1 MREFTLDKIR
11 EVIKIAEVK
20 KTIGNVTLSIYNSG
34 IFQTD
39 QGQNINFDRGIKI
52 KVGKAQLKLGA
63 RELLS
68 LKAIL
73 EDGKVREE
81 LQERYNEEEEIL
93 QGMSF

>member
-1 MREFTLDKIR
+1 M
-11 EVIKIAEVK
+11 IKIAEVK